1 MLPDNI
7 KFESVAELVAS
18 QAAATPDAVA
28 LTSATRVLSY
38 KELDERAS
46 ALADVLRVLGVGPDV
61 VIGLCAP
68 RSPGMVVGALGILKA
83 GGAYLPLDPT
93 YPAARL
99 AFVLDDGPVP
109 VVVTAL
115 SVKGQ
120 VPTGNHQTIF
130 LDDLGRVVHSRPLL
144 HSARAKV
151 AVTRKNLAYVIYTSG
166 STGQPKGV
174 EITHESLL
182 NLVHWHRHAFPVTPA
197 DRASQVAK
205 VGFDAAVWEI
215 WPYLAS
221 GASLHMPDDEM
232 VSDPESLRDWLVAQ
246 GITISFIPTPMA
258 ERLLTLPWPSGIALR
273 TMLTGADTLHCY
285 PPVGLPFLLVNNY
298 GLTECAVV
306 TTSGPV
312 YPNVSTDR
320 LPPIGR
326 AITNTRVYILDESGR
341 QVSMGTTGE
350 LHVGGLGVAR
360 GYRNRPKLTAMKF
373 IPNPF
378 GAQPGER
385 LFKTGDLAKFLP
397 DGQIAFLGH
406 MHDRIKVRGFR
417 VEPNEV
423 AAALNMHPHIEQSV
437 VVAREVMPGDTRLIG
452 YFVPVPQS
460 PLTLRELRN
469 FLKARLPD
477 FMVPAKFVRLEKLP
491 LIANGK
497 IDRMSLP
504 PADDINTLRDNACAA
519 TRTDMEKTVAT
530 MLAPLLELDY
540 VDVSDNFFSLG
551 GHSLLGAQLVAR
563 VRDTFGIEI
572 PLRVVF
578 EAPSVAELSAEIE
591 QLLVAK
597 RATIR
602 ESEAQDI
609 PGPTPQTDSGIGPR

>member
-1 MLPDNI
+1 
-7 KFESVAELVAS
+7 
-18 QAAATPDAVA
+18 
-28 LTSATRVLSY
+28 
-38 KELDERAS
+38 
-46 ALADVLRVLGVGPDV
+46 
-61 VIGLCAP
+61 
-68 RSPGMVVGALGILKA
+68 
-83 GGAYLPLDPT
+83 
-93 YPAARL
+93 
-99 AFVLDDGPVP
+99 
-109 VVVTAL
+109 
-115 SVKGQ
+115 
-120 VPTGNHQTIF
+120 
-130 LDDLGRVVHSRPLL
+130 
-144 HSARAKV
+144 
-151 AVTRKNLAYVIYTSG
+151 
-166 STGQPKGV
+166 
-174 EITHESLL
+174 
-182 NLVHWHRHAFPVTPA
+182 
-197 DRASQVAK
+197 
-205 VGFDAAVWEI
+205 
-215 WPYLAS
+215 
-221 GASLHMPDDEM
+221 
-232 VSDPESLRDWLVAQ
+232 
-246 GITISFIPTPMA
+246 
-258 ERLLTLPWPSGIALR
+258 
-273 TMLTGADTLHCY
+273 
-285 PPVGLPFLLVNNY
+285 
-298 GLTECAVV
+298 
-306 TTSGPV
+306 
-312 YPNVSTDR
+312 
-320 LPPIGR
+320 
-326 AITNTRVYILDESGR
+326 
-341 QVSMGTTGE
+341 
-350 LHVGGLGVAR
+350 VAR

-373 IPNPF
+373 IPNPL